1 MIPAEN
7 IDDFGQWVNWIV
19 ARTKWNTKDQI
30 IALRRMVADFE
41 ALVYTA
47 KEVTKAT
54 QKILFNNSGNKIEF
68 DPNIL
73 VTIVDIIQLERSK
86 EEEIKVEIKSGR
98 FQCSDC
104 KCEGYVPVPHPKSLR
119 KKANG
124 DVLIVNGITA
134 LCTCHC
140 AIGREKLINA
150 ANSNRFILQIEVYE
164 QTFPGWKREMQRR
177 YDCDLSYSLS
187 MIGLTIQEFK
197 ALDEE
202 KRKQIFLKG
211 AKGIGAGCTT
221 TENLKPLYPYLVKR
235 TNSSDDMPVVQKD
248 FSYDAITN
256 GRSTEEHLHEASFS

>member
-7 IDDFGQWVNWIV
+7 IEDFGQWVNWIV

-54 QKILFNNSGNKIEF
+54 QLILFNNSGNKIEF

-86 EEEIKVEIKSGR
+86 EEEVLVEIKAGR
-98 FQCSDC
+98 FQCDDC
-104 KCEGYVPVPHPKSLR
+104 KCQGYVPVPHPKSLR
-119 KKANG
+119 KKASG
-124 DVLIVNGITA
+124 DVLIVDCLTA

-140 AIGREKLINA
+140 AIGREKLLNA
-150 ANSNRFILQIEVYE
+150 ANSNLRILQIEVYE
-164 QTFPGWKREMQRR
+164 QSFPGWKREMKRR
-177 YDCDLSYSLS
+177 YDYDLSYSLS
-187 MIGLTIQEFK
+187 LIGLTIDGFK
-197 ALDEE
+197 GLDTED
-202 KRKQIFLKG
+202 KRQIFLKG

-221 TENLKPLYPYLVKR
+221 TQNLKPLFPYLVKP
-235 TNSSDDMPVVQKD
+235 TNSFDDMPVIQKD
-248 FSYDAITN
+248 FSYDALTN
-256 GRSTEEHLHEASFS
+256 GRSTEEHLSEASFS